1 MLNNS
6 EHQTVEN
13 TSAGQVPA
21 ARNHNA
27 DAIIGDMIK
36 SITRL
41 HDVYHAE
48 TDALESA
55 NTKLFVE
62 LQQDKLVAAKDYQSQ
77 AQYVLRH
84 KKDVVNAAQPLKE
97 KLELLQ
103 SEFAE
108 ISERNNIALERMRRT
123 TDRLSNNIRNAAK
136 KAAQK
141 KVAVNYGA
149 RGTMKSDDRKIIST
163 GIIETA

>member
-1 MLNNS
+1 MQNS
-6 EHQTVEN
+6 AEHHN
-13 TSAGQVPA
+13 TAQAPA
-21 ARNHNA
+21 EPNRNA
-27 DAIIGDMIK
+27 DAIIGDMIN
-36 SITRL
+36 SISRL

-55 NTKLFVE
+55 DTKRFIE

-77 AQYVLRH
+77 AQYVLLH

-97 KLELLQ
+97 KLEALQ
-103 SEFAE
+103 GEFAE
-108 ISERNNIALERMRRT
+108 ISKRNNVALERMRRT
-123 TDRLSNNIRNAAK
+123 TDRLSNSIRTAAK
-136 KAAQK
+136 KAAQN

-149 RGTMKSDDRKIIST
+149 RGTMQSDDRKIIST